1 MLKIG
6 LTGGIG
12 SGKSS
17 VSALFLDLGVPVID
31 MDVLA
36 REVVMPGQPALQEI
50 IRLFGEHVCDANGEL
65 KRRRV
70 RDIIFTD
77 PNKRRQLEAI
87 IHPAIR
93 EQVRRRLNNMDSPYC
108 IIVIPLLFETG
119 QKDMID
125 RILVVDSRPEDQ
137 LQRTMRRDNISKD
150 DVQNIM
156 ATQVSRQ
163 TRLELADD
171 IINNSEGIP
180 RLKEQVQQLHQHYL
194 ELCRS
199 STGNA

>member
-17 VSALFLDLGVPVID
+17 VSALFADLGVPVID

>member
-194 ELCRS
+194 DLCRN